1 MSKIDNLAGYNDK
14 ANINWYIPPYGKPHS
29 NPYK

>member
-1 MSKIDNLAGYNDK
+1 MNNENINVNKT
-14 ANINWYIPPYGKPHS
+14 NINWYIPPYGKFYK